1 MEDHWSKV
9 VTRWADSLDLPPVK
23 SLQSLTDGKDR
34 LYGFFL
40 YLQCFSSA
48 GKFLAAFASKY
59 LPWNFVSESIP
70 HTWKQLAERF
80 REELP
85 SLVVNID
92 EAQRGHEVR
101 LAGVPQIF
109 LAFFVVILTL
119 QHCKSL
125 PALNLQIIN
134 LEMDFM
140 IFFL

>member
-34 LYGFFL
+34 LYCFYL
-40 YLQCFSSA
+40 HLQCFSSA
-48 GKFLAAFASKY
+48 GKFLAAFATKY

-85 SLVVNID
+85 SLVVDID
-92 EAQRGHEVR
+92 EAQRGHEVNLGPHQFGTGR
-101 LAGVPQIF
+101 LKPGV
-109 LAFFVVILTL
+109 
-119 QHCKSL
+119 
-125 PALNLQIIN
+125 
-134 LEMDFM
+134 
-140 IFFL
+140 